1 MQYLPELSGG
11 SGQRAGL
18 NGMHKKIQKH
28 ATSAYQ
34 LLLLEKGQEI

>member
-1 MQYLPELSGG
+1 MQYLLEISGG

-18 NGMHKKIQKH
+18 NGIHKKIQKH
-28 ATSAYQ
+28 VSSAYQ